1 MFQGTRLYYKVLY
14 FITAMAPSYLLFL
27 LQLGKEF
34 GYILT
39 FSIFKGEIKVKI
51 IFAVFTLFIFL
62 LFCAFLL
69 KKILMRQYFHSS
81 TDQVF
86 ESDKEY
92 FDSRNVEEKNSGMV
106 AFLLG
111 NVLPAVFILG
121 KSPLS
126 SILIFISL
134 QLIIYILV
142 MKSSDI
148 FPNVLLVILKI
159 DLYKTSDTRYFFFF
173 KSKRYRELKVYQLG
187 DVNAS
192 KIYITMYDKDGVGK
206 CVS

>member
-39 FSIFKGEIKVKI
+39 FSFFNCEVKI
-51 IFAVFTLFIFL
+51 KIYFVVFSLFVILFL
-62 LFCAFLL
+62 CAFLL

-81 TDQVF
+81 TDQVL
-86 ESDKEY
+86 EPDKEY

-106 AFLLG
+106 TFLLG
-111 NVLPAVFILG
+111 NILPAVFILG
-121 KSPLS
+121 KSALS
-126 SILIFISL
+126 SILVFISL
-134 QLIIYILV
+134 QLVIYILV

-148 FPNVLLVILKI
+148 FPNVLLVLLKI
-159 DLYKTSDTRYFFFF
+159 DLYKTSDTRYFFSF
-173 KSKRYRELKVYQLG
+173 KSKKYEELKIYQLG